1 MPGSN
6 EHWSVVRIPSVSR
19 FTEGHSVPR
28 ALQGLAVRRIAQ
40 AAVVVALVTAAIGYG
55 YFQKSVTLSVDG
67 KTSAVHLF
75 GSTVGDVLTKQGIKL
90 DSHDLVA
97 PSVSTPLKDN
107 QKVIVRYGRLLTV
120 TVDGKTKE
128 FWTTS
133 TTVSGALTELGI
145 RADSA
150 KLSVSRS
157 QPLGRL
163 GLVMS
168 VTTPKNVTVS
178 VDGTKLKELTTS
190 ATVADVLAELRVR
203 LGANDTVTPAGT
215 TKLTNDLNV
224 AVARV
229 SLKTVTTTEAIAFG
243 TTRRND
249 ASMLTGTT
257 QTVTAGRPGSRIVS
271 RVQTWVNGK
280 LATSKIASSQVVT
293 APGVAVVAVGT
304 KSPPAPSAPAPAPA
318 PAPAAGPVTSAGGS
332 NANGAMWDRIAAC
345 ESGGNWAINTG
356 NGYYGGLQFDSQT
369 WLGNGGGAFAPRAD
383 LAGRTQQIA
392 IANKVYA
399 ARGLAPWGCAGA
411 A

>member
-1 MPGSN
+1 M
-6 EHWSVVRIPSVSR
+6 R
-19 FTEGHSVPR
+19 FLS
-28 ALQGLAVRRIAQ
+28 VRRIAQ
-40 AAVVVALVTAAIGYG
+40 AVVVLSLVAGAVG
-55 YFQKSVTLSVDG
+55 FAHFDKSVTLSVDG
-67 KTSAVHLF
+67 KTSAARMF
-75 GSTVGDVLTKQGIKL
+75 GSTVGDVLNDQGIKL

-97 PSVSTPLKDN
+97 PAVSTPLQKD
-107 QKVIVRYGRLLTV
+107 QKIAVRYGRLLTV

-133 TTVSGALTELGI
+133 TTVSGALSELGI

-178 VDGTKLKELTTS
+178 VDGKTLKATTTS
-190 ATVADVLAELRVR
+190 ATVADLLSELKVTV
-203 LGANDTVTPAGT
+203 GANDRVIPAMTTP
-215 TKLTNDLNV
+215 LTANGLNV
-224 AVARV
+224 VVGRV
-229 SLKTVTTTEAIAFG
+229 TQKTVTTTEAIAFG
-243 TTRRND
+243 TQQRSD
-249 ASMLTGTT
+249 ATLYSGTT
-257 QTVTAGRPGSRIVS
+257 NTLTAGKAGSRIVNHL
-271 RVQTWVNGK
+271 QTWVNGK
-280 LATSKIASSQVVT
+280 LESDKIASSHVVT
-293 APGVAVVAVGT
+293 APVAAVVAVGT
-304 KSPPAPSAPAPAPA
+304 KSRPVQSAPAL
-318 PAPAAGPVTSAGGS
+318 AAGPVTSGGGS
-332 NANGAMWDRIAAC
+332 SVNGAMWDRIAQC

-383 LAGRTQQIA
+383 LASRTQQIA

-399 ARGLAPWGCAGA
+399 ARGLAPWGCGWA